1 MDHIPRHQAT
11 DAYLTT
17 SLSLVCVC
25 LFVSLKFRHLWSREI
40 WFVHLIE
47 GWIMLELIALIL
59 FSLEY
64 SRQVRLPQVLSSSVY
79 IIVAIISLW
88 GVALLQAIAIIY
100 TFTIIINKEGWWK
113 WLLVLE
119 CIEVVLAVI
128 LVMMPNI
135 PAPLEF
141 ACMTTFTSQVASIGV
156 LFIASRVMLSEKRIA
171 DHLLVL
177 GLLVILVSTVVLVL
191 SLIGFLTS
199 AAWPQLL
206 LNMFIVTVSYRLPA
220 SPRPASHIDGESE
233 LELAA
238 HGLHD
243 DSGSPH

>member
-1 MDHIPRHQAT
+1 M
-11 DAYLTT
+11 
-17 SLSLVCVC
+17 
-25 LFVSLKFRHLWSREI
+25 
-40 WFVHLIE
+40 
-47 GWIMLELIALIL
+47 
-59 FSLEY
+59 
-64 SRQVRLPQVLSSSVY
+64 
-79 IIVAIISLW
+79 VAIIF
-88 GVALLQAIAIIY
+88 

-135 PAPLEF
+135 PAPLEL

-156 LFIASRVMLSEKRIA
+156 LFLASRVMLTEKRIA

-177 GLLVILVSTVVLVL
+177 GLLVILVSAVVLGL

-199 AAWPQLL
+199 AAWPQLV
-206 LNMFIVTVSYRLPA
+206 LNLFIVTVSYRLPA
-220 SPRPASHIDGESE
+220 SPRPASHIDGDSE

-243 DSGSPH
+243 DPGSP